1 MNIKVRA
8 FIKTMKML
16 AIATVVPFVVL
27 MILQLDP
34 ELLLYLFVGGFFVFM
49 LWMIYSM
56 NLHSLEHEEKLREM
70 QENMK
75 DRISGIVK

>member
-8 FIKTMKML
+8 LIKTLKML
-16 AIATVVPFVVL
+16 AISIIVPFVVL
-27 MILQLDP
+27 MIIQLDP
-34 ELLLYLFVGGFFVFM
+34 EFILYLFVGGFFAFM
-49 LWMIYSM
+49 LWMVYSM